1 MFLKHGS
8 SIVILH
14 PDKGYGVA
22 VLNRARHDNVI
33 KGITSDKQIK
43 ELMPNVTLNWD
54 VKLQITLPSSKN
66 DKHVWPKSC
75 GGGG

>member
-14 PDKGYGVA
+14 PDKGYGVV

-43 ELMPNVTLNWD
+43 ELMPNVTLN
-54 VKLQITLPSSKN
+54 
-66 DKHVWPKSC
+66 
-75 GGGG
+75 